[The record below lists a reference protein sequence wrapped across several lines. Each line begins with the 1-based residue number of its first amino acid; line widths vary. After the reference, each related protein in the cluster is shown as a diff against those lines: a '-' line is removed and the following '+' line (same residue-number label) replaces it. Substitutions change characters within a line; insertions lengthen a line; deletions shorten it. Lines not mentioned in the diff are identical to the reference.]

1 MRLEE
6 YLKKYDLGYGDVI
19 LKNENGEVVNSYV
32 CFMLDCDVLEVN
44 RDELTIRGLENM
56 GYLILSNSSAWSSTG
71 HDVVGA
77 VQEKESAIILCNR
90 WNSWENEEGS
100 YYFIE
105 IDRSHPVYIR
115 NPKLDYLVE
124 FE

>member
-6 YLKKYDLGYGDVI
+6 YLKKYNLGYGDVI
-19 LKNENGEVVNSYV
+19 LKKENGEAVNSYV
-32 CFMLDCDVLEVN
+32 CCMLDCDVLEVN
-44 RDELTIRGLENM
+44 GNELTIKELEDI
-56 GYLILSNSSAWSSTG
+56 GYLILTKCCAWSSTG
-71 HDVVGA
+71 HSVVGA

-90 WNSWENEEGS
+90 WDSWENEEGL

-105 IDRSHPVYIR
+105 IDRSHPAYMR